1 MADKYNKYVNADS
14 NENAGDTSTSTT
26 TTTPTDAPADV
37 AGNDTVTPV
46 VPTNTDN
53 EQVETPP
60 SPPAEN

>member
-14 NENAGDTSTSTT
+14 TENAGDAQT

-37 AGNDTVTPV
+37 AGNDTVPPV